1 MANKPDGGIVVV
13 GVDDDGTTLT
23 PTGLTPAQI
32 ATWGYDDLH
41 ASVSNYADPYV
52 DLDVGVVA
60 LDSKHF
66 IAIEVEEFSDLPVI
80 CKGEYPKIAL
90 STCDAEA
97 RMKRSR
103 SPLMSKCAKLSTAP
117 RNSWPGRSCE
127 PQVASHSPTAIDSPR
142 SRGIFHERSNRQN

>member
-1 MANKPDGGIVVV
+1 MTPDELRTAITLGREQRGVEFKGPGERTDKAFLVKVVRAILGMANKPDGGIVVV

-60 LDSKHF
+60 LDSKQF

-80 CKGEYPKIAL
+80 CKGEYPKIA
-90 STCDAEA
+90 E
-97 RMKRSR
+97 RRSLR
-103 SPLMSKCAKLSTAP
+103 AT
-117 RNSWPGRSCE
+117 
-127 PQVASHSPTAIDSPR
+127 Q
-142 SRGIFHERSNRQN
+142 RQE